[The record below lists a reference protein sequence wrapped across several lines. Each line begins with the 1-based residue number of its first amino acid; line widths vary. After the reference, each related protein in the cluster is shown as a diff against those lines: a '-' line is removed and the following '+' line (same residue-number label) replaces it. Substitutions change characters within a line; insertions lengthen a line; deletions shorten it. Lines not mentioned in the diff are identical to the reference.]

1 VRTTRYD
8 VSMATRPPPDRV
20 YLSREQNRRRDLLFR
35 VGAGA
40 LLVLLVLSVG
50 GWILS
55 RSPTPGRVTVYDATS
70 GKRLW
75 SRTTPGGYLV
85 VLAVTPAGVLVADAD
100 DCIHGGA
107 GRVELLT
114 PKRTTVVGATSGC
127 AVYHFFSTNGVF
139 ARRTAGSNARVV
151 VTVPSELLPLR
162 SSLSMPCPCPAST
175 PAPNGNAG
183 SPVEF
188 GATAKVQLGKFTL
201 GSD

>member
-1 VRTTRYD
+1 
-8 VSMATRPPPDRV
+8 V
-20 YLSREQNRRRDLLFR
+20 YLSREQNRRRDLIVR

-40 LLVLLVLSVG
+40 LLAVLVLSVCA
-50 GWILS
+50 WVRS
-55 RSPTPGRVTVYDATS
+55 RPPTPGRVTIYDAGS

-85 VLAVTPAGVLVADAD
+85 VLAVTPAGALVADAD

-127 AVYHFFSTNGVF
+127 AVYHFFSTNGVN
-139 ARRTAGSNARVV
+139 ARRTAGRNARVV

-162 SSLSMPCPCPAST
+162 TSLSIPCPCPANTST
-175 PAPNGNAG
+175 PDPNGNPG

-188 GATAKVQLGKFTL
+188 GATAKVQLGRFTL